1 MPLSQPV
8 ARSLQHN
15 RDITLRGYERED
27 GSFDIE
33 AHLTDT
39 KAYPLPNLDRGTL
52 MPGEALH
59 DMWIRL
65 TVDAELLI
73 LSCEAATDSSPYAIC
88 PDIAPNFA
96 RLAGVRIGPGFNR
109 AVKERVG
116 GTEGCTHLRELLAQ
130 MATVAYQTL
139 YSVRTRRRRDSGE
152 GEPPLSPGIVGT
164 CHAYAPDSPV
174 VRRRKG

>member
-1 MPLSQPV
+1 MTLRLTAAQAMVRWLSQQKNEAGERFIEGVWAIFGHGNV
-8 ARSLQHN
+8 AGL
-15 RDITLRGYERED
+15 
-27 GSFDIE
+27 
-33 AHLTDT
+33 
-39 KAYPLPNLDRGTL
+39 
-52 MPGEALH
+52 GEALH
-59 DMWIRL
+59 GMWIRL
-65 TVDAELLI
+65 TIDAEMVI
-73 LSCEAATDSSPYAIC
+73 QSCEAATDSSPYAIC
-88 PDIAPNFA
+88 PDITPNFA

-139 YSVRTRRRRDSGE
+139 HSVRTRRRRDNGE